1 MDQTKDNNITNIPQS
16 EETAK
21 AQPQSQSH
29 EASQTQPQTSYAVRP
44 TRRQH
49 RRLEYADKS
58 NMLVAR
64 NWLNIGFM
72 LFAIVGVILWTQMD
86 DRTIANVMLI
96 IGVVLKIAEVCIR
109 LFKNKKGLHPT
120 IQNRLAS
127 AYSINK
133 K

>member
-1 MDQTKDNNITNIPQS
+1 MDQTKDNNITNTPQN

-21 AQPQSQSH
+21 APAMNETQCQ

-44 TRRQH
+44 NRRHH

-86 DRTIANVMLI
+86 DRTIANVLLV

-109 LFKNKKGLHPT
+109 LFKK
-120 IQNRLAS
+120 
-127 AYSINK
+127 
-133 K
+133 

>member
-1 MDQTKDNNITNIPQS
+1 MDQTKDNNITNTPQN

-21 AQPQSQSH
+21 APEMNETQCQ

-44 TRRQH
+44 NRRHH

-86 DRTIANVMLI
+86 DRTIANVLLI

-109 LFKNKKGLHPT
+109 LFKK
-120 IQNRLAS
+120 
-127 AYSINK
+127 
-133 K
+133 

>member
-1 MDQTKDNNITNIPQS
+1 MDQTKDNNITNTPQS

-21 AQPQSQSH
+21 TQPQSESH

-44 TRRQH
+44 NRRHH
-49 RRLEYADKS
+49 RRLEYTDKS

-86 DRTIANVMLI
+86 DRTIANVLLI

-109 LFKNKKGLHPT
+109 LFKK
-120 IQNRLAS
+120 
-127 AYSINK
+127 
-133 K
+133 